1 MTTKAIEAGARAIR
15 LQRLNT
21 FERQAEACIEAAI
34 ASGELVPASNRERI
48 AELLDELLPCLTRR
62 GFTGGLATAH
72 KELCELLGI
81 DGGNDWREHRAKNHQ
96 PELVPASAVAAER
109 ERATALAEA
118 INKLSRVYWSGPDV
132 DHRAVSQAVLSIIA
146 ETNKLRALEPASG
159 EYVLVPREPTE
170 AMIRAGDD
178 AFDKSEEDQEYQ
190 TKGEL
195 ILWSHSQGIY
205 RAMLTA
211 ATSNGSGK

>member
-1 MTTKAIEAGARAIR
+1 MTTKAIEAGARAD
-15 LQRLNT
+15 LLPCPFCSSADVVYCDQGDDDFAVTCKSCGASST
-21 FERQAEACIEAAI
+21 FDDIEANAIAAWNRRAAI

-132 DHRAVSQAVLSIIA
+132 DHRAVS
-146 ETNKLRALEPASG
+146 
-159 EYVLVPREPTE
+159 
-170 AMIRAGDD
+170 
-178 AFDKSEEDQEYQ
+178 
-190 TKGEL
+190 
-195 ILWSHSQGIY
+195 
-205 RAMLTA
+205 
-211 ATSNGSGK
+211 

>member
-1 MTTKAIEAGARAIR
+1 MTTKAIDAGARAIR

-21 FERQAEACIEAAI
+21 FEHQAEACIEAAI

-109 ERATALAEA
+109 ERCAAIADREAGFWPDAEA
-118 INKLSRVYWSGPDV
+118 SSAHIV
-132 DHRAVSQAVLSIIA
+132 AAAI
-146 ETNKLRALEPASG
+146 RALEPASG

-178 AFDKSEEDQEYQ
+178 AFDKSEEDQE
-190 TKGEL
+190 
-195 ILWSHSQGIY
+195 
-205 RAMLTA
+205 
-211 ATSNGSGK
+211 